1 MSCSLNVPRTSAPF
15 VFLRRFAAGALALLT
30 LLACT
35 DCSSIPLL
43 GDIVKS
49 CGQQSVN
56 IKRRS
61 P

>member
-1 MSCSLNVPRTSAPF
+1 MQKEQIAELLA
-15 VFLRRFAAGALALLT
+15 RFEALAHEKQGVEYW
-30 LLACT
+30 LAHG
-35 DCSSIPLL
+35 